1 MVKCYWCL
9 PRTQQPSPIWK
20 PFADDMVIVCVRAS
34 GRALAYSHWQ
44 TQPLWGGDMIDTMKK
59 WYDRYL
65 TREDSVVLLM
75 VIVSTFLSLWLLGDV
90 LAPILIAIVIAYLMQ
105 GAADTLK
112 TWGLS
117 PALSLTVSVLLFIG
131 AFIAFTVGLAPLV
144 WGQLEGLVREV
155 PQMTQQVQSLL
166 NSLFE
171 RYPSLVDSTQLNELL
186 SSLQAT
192 AASMGQRIVGFGLS
206 SIPGVLTFAI
216 YLVLIPLLVFF
227 FVKDQEQIMAWVLS
241 FLPKDRSALDDIG
254 RQMNLQ
260 IAKYVRGKGIEI
272 VIVGLVSYVAF
283 AWFDLNYTALLA
295 LLVGLSVIVPY
306 VGATLVTVPV
316 VLVALLQF
324 GITTDFYWVV
334 GLYLVIQILDGNVLV
349 PILFS
354 EAVDLHP
361 VAIIIAI
368 LVFGG
373 LWGVWGVFFAIPLAT
388 VVNVL
393 LVSWPEASSGAE

>member
-1 MVKCYWCL
+1 
-9 PRTQQPSPIWK
+9 
-20 PFADDMVIVCVRAS
+20 
-34 GRALAYSHWQ
+34 
-44 TQPLWGGDMIDTMKK
+44 
-59 WYDRYL
+59 
-65 TREDSVVLLM
+65 
-75 VIVSTFLSLWLLGDV
+75 
-90 LAPILIAIVIAYLMQ
+90 
-105 GAADTLK
+105 
-112 TWGLS
+112 
-117 PALSLTVSVLLFIG
+117 
-131 AFIAFTVGLAPLV
+131 
-144 WGQLEGLVREV
+144 
-155 PQMTQQVQSLL
+155 
-166 NSLFE
+166 
-171 RYPSLVDSTQLNELL
+171 
-186 SSLQAT
+186 
-192 AASMGQRIVGFGLS
+192 
-206 SIPGVLTFAI
+206 
-216 YLVLIPLLVFF
+216 
-227 FVKDQEQIMAWVLS
+227 MAWVLS

-349 PILFS
+349 PVLFS